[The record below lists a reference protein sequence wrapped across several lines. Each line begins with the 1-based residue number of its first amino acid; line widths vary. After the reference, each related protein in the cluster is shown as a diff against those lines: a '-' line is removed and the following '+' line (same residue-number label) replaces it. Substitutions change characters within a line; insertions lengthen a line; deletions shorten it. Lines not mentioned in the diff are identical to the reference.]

1 MRLPQGVVAALLLIM
16 PLAAVAWSQTVLGP
30 RFYPDDPIQADNDQL
45 DSGPVQADELGQWY
59 DFLSNQFGDPADGD
73 DGPAL
78 NTNTLG
84 QVPDSSWFTNR
95 LGQRTIPP
103 AEAARGPVRDPLP
116 LNATGTIVGRP
127 GAGVTLKYT
136 LEVDDGT
143 QYVVKFDPAEMP
155 AAITASEVIGSR
167 LFHLLGY
174 NTPQNT
180 LLRVDL
186 SKLEIAPDATFVD
199 ADGRDRRLRW
209 EDVHEWMRGTL
220 RESDGTIRAVASRWV
235 EGEAVGPFRFF
246 GTRPDDLNDI
256 YPHQRRRELRGL
268 RVFSAWLNHDDSR
281 SLNSGDFYVEQ
292 DGRHF
297 VRHYLMDFGSILGSA
312 SVYVQARRGG
322 YEYFFEGGKI
332 LKSIFTLGMWE
343 RDWAKVDYPQVYGA
357 GRFEADYF
365 EPWKWKPNYP
375 NPSFDRMDAADAFW
389 AASLLAQ
396 VTDEQI
402 AAIVDEAAL
411 GDGRD
416 YMLDVLL
423 RRRDKVVAYWI
434 SRTNPVDAFTVSGS
448 GDDLMLAFD
457 NAAVRVG
464 AAAPGGHYSVSWASL
479 DNTSGTE
486 TAVGS
491 SITVTEASVTVPVG
505 AWGPA
510 DPAGLRYAIAR
521 IETLH
526 DQFPPW
532 RDAVTVTLRR
542 SSASGVG
549 VVGVERPTTAL
560 DYRPDPHLR

>member
-1 MRLPQGVVAALLLIM
+1 MARTTVGLLSSLTV
-16 PLAAVAWSQTVLGP
+16 LVSVAWSQSLPGV
-30 RFYPDDPIQADNDQL
+30 RFYPDDPIQVDDDQL
-45 DSGPVQADELGQWY
+45 DSPPVHADEQGQWY
-59 DFLSNQFGDPADGD
+59 DFVSNQFGDPGD
-73 DGPAL
+73 DDEGIAL

-95 LGQRTIPP
+95 LGERVIGPD
-103 AEAARGPVRDPLP
+103 EAARGSVRERVPD
-116 LNATGTIVGRP
+116 GGWTIIGRP
-127 GAGVTLKYT
+127 GAGVTLKFT
-136 LEVDDGT
+136 IEAADGSR
-143 QYVVKFDPAEMP
+143 YLLKFDPTEMP
-155 AAITASEVIGSR
+155 GAITGSEVIGSR

-174 NTPQNT
+174 FTPENT
-180 LLRVDL
+180 LVKVDL
-186 SKLEIAPDATFVD
+186 SKLEISPAATFVD
-199 ADGRDRRLRW
+199 DRGYERPLRW
-209 EDVHEWMRGTL
+209 EDVNEWMRDTPH
-220 RESDGTIRAVASRWV
+220 EADGSIRAVASRWIA
-235 EGEAVGPFRFF
+235 GEPVGPFRYV

-281 SLNSGDFYVEQ
+281 SLNSGDFYVEHE
-292 DGRHF
+292 GRHF
-297 VRHYLMDFGSILGSA
+297 VRHYLMDFGSTLGSA
-312 SVYVQARRGG
+312 SIYVQARRGG
-322 YEYFFEGGKI
+322 YEYFVEGGKI
-332 LKSIFTLGMWE
+332 LKSIFTLGLWE
-343 RDWAKVDYPQVYGA
+343 RDWAKVYYPQPYGA

-402 AAIVDEAAL
+402 AAIVDEAGL

-491 SITVTEASVTVPVG
+491 SVTATQASVNVPVG

-526 DQFPPW
+526 DRFPQW